1 MKTNHKVAVG
11 TVAGFGLG
19 VLVVQV
25 LHAQARPPAYT
36 VAEVEVTDP
45 ETYKQYIAVG
55 VPPTD
60 GHFIARGGSIYV
72 VNGAPPKRT
81 AIVQWQSLEKAKAFY
96 ESEAYKHVIPIRD
109 KSSIFRAYVIEGV
122 AK

>member
-1 MKTNHKVAVG
+1 MKTHF
-11 TVAGFGLG
+11 TVALAMSARFGLG
-19 VLVVQV
+19 AVTVQV
-25 LHAQARPPAYT
+25 LHAQATPPAYT

-60 GHFIARGGSIYV
+60 GHFIARGGNMYV
-72 VNGAPPKRT
+72 VNGAPPKRI
-81 AIVQWQSLEKAKAFY
+81 AIIQWQSLEKAKAFY
-96 ESEAYKHVIPIRD
+96 ESEAYKRVIPIRD
-109 KSSIFRAYVIEGV
+109 KSSNFRAYVIEGV